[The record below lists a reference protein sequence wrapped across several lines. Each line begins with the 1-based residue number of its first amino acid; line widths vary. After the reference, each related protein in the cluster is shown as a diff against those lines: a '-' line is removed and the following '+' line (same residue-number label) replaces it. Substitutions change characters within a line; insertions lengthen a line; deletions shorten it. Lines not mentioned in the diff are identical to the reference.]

1 MAHTKSGGSTS
12 LGRDSQSK
20 RLGVK
25 LFAGQ
30 RARAGAILVRQ
41 RGARFLPGDNVG
53 RGGDDTLFAMRTGTV
68 SFKSTGRIRYDGR
81 RVMRRYIHVR
91 PAQSA
96 GR

>member
-30 RARAGAILVRQ
+30 KASAGAILVRQ
-41 RGARFLPGDNVG
+41 RGASFLPGDNVE
-53 RGGDDTLFAMRTGTV
+53 RGGDDTLFATKPGIVTFSSRT
-68 SFKSTGRIRYDGR
+68 KIRYDGR
-81 RVMRRYIHVR
+81 RVIRRYIHVR
-91 PAQSA
+91 
-96 GR
+96 

>member
-30 RARAGAILVRQ
+30 QASAGAILVRQ
-41 RGARFLPGDNVG
+41 RGSTFLPGDNVAK
-53 RGGDDTLFAMRTGTV
+53 GGDDTLFATRAGKVVFQTTT
-68 SFKSTGRIRYDGR
+68 KLRYDGR
-81 RVMRRYIHVR
+81 RVTRRYLHVR
-91 PAQSA
+91 P
-96 GR
+96 

>member
-30 RARAGAILVRQ
+30 SAKVGAIIVRQ
-41 RGARFLPGDNVG
+41 RGASFLPGDNVR
-53 RGGDDTLFAMRTGTV
+53 RGGDDTLFATTA
-68 SFKSTGRIRYDGR
+68 GRVIFQTKTKLRYDGR
-81 RVMRRYIHVR
+81 RVSRRYVHVR
-91 PAQSA
+91 P
-96 GR
+96 

>member
-30 RARAGAILVRQ
+30 KAKAGAIIVRQ
-41 RGARFLPGDNVG
+41 RGSTYLPGDNVK
-53 RGGDDTLFAMRTGTV
+53 RGGDDTLFATASGTISFQRRT
-68 SFKSTGRIRYDGR
+68 KIRFNGQR
-81 RVMRRYIHVR
+81 AVRRYIHVR
-91 PAQSA
+91 P
-96 GR
+96 

>member
-30 RARAGAILVRQ
+30 RAKAGSILVRQ
-41 RGARFLPGDNVG
+41 RGSTFLPGDNVK
-53 RGGDDTLFAMRTGTV
+53 RGGDDTLFATTNGVITFTGTT
-68 SFKSTGRIRYDGR
+68 KIRYDGR
-81 RVMRRYIHVR
+81 RIRRRYIHVR
-91 PAQSA
+91 P
-96 GR
+96 